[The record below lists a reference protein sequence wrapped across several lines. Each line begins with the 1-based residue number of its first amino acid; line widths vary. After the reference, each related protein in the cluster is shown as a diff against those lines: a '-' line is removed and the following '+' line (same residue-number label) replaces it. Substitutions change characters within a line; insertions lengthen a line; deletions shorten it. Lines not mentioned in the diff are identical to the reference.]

1 MNTIEYIDIQE
12 GCKNVGNYRLKV
24 VNIVTENVFMNVADL
39 VSF

>member
-1 MNTIEYIDIQE
+1 MQE
-12 GCKNVGNYRLKV
+12 GYKSVGNYHLKV